1 MTTTPLAFQKIPL
14 LKDLQGAFPGLQ
26 ALFFDMDGTLFNTE
40 IHHAQAL
47 FMMAEKYKIIPPHSP
62 EMVYELLVGK
72 ADHLVFEIIKG
83 WKGMPK
89 HWTSKD
95 FVDEK
100 TNNLIEIL
108 KGIDPHSFFP
118 NEILSLLKEAKERNL
133 YLALVTS
140 SEKVITEILL
150 KTAGIY
156 DYFDLILTRD
166 DCPTHKPD
174 PWPYLK
180 ALNVSG
186 IPKGSVLI
194 FEDSHVGLS
203 SAQAS
208 GAHVIKVEWF
218 LVPDNK

>member
-1 MTTTPLAFQKIPL
+1 MTTTPLAFQKIPH
-14 LKDLQGAFPGLQ
+14 LKELQEGFPGLQ

-40 IHHAQAL
+40 EHHAQAL
-47 FMMAEKYKIIPPHSP
+47 FMMAKKYNIIPPHSP
-62 EMVYELLVGK
+62 EMVHELLVGK
-72 ADHLVFEIIKG
+72 ADHLVFDIIKG
-83 WKGMPK
+83 WEGMPK
-89 HWTSKD
+89 HWTTKD

-100 TNNLIEIL
+100 SNNLIEIL
-108 KGIDPHSFFP
+108 KQIDPHTFFP
-118 NEILSLLKEAKERNL
+118 QEILTILKEAKKENL

-150 KTAGIY
+150 KMTGIY
-156 DYFDLILTRD
+156 DFFDLILTRD

-180 ALNVSG
+180 ALEISG
-186 IPKGSVLI
+186 INRHSVLI

-203 SAQAS
+203 AAQDS

-218 LVPDNK
+218 